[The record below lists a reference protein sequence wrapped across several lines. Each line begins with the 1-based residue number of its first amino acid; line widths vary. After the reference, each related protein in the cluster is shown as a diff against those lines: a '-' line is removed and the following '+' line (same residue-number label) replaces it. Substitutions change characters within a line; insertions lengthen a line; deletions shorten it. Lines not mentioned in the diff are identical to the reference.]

1 MENIHSGN
9 RLSKEIVASR
19 MFRNAAQHWGYND
32 TEIDNFDP
40 LIKLLIE
47 ACSVEIFT
55 INNEIINVSKEKCLL
70 NSYT

>member
-1 MENIHSGN
+1 MENIHSSN

-40 LIKLLIE
+40 LIKLLIDWL
-47 ACSVEIFT
+47 
-55 INNEIINVSKEKCLL
+55 IN
-70 NSYT
+70 